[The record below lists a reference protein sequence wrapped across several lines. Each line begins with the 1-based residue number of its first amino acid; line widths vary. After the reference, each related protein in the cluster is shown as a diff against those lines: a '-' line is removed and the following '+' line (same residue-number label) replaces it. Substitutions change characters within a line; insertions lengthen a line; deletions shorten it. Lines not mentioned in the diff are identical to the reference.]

1 MNYDGWVAWNTNC
14 ILGGNEMVNDVQNR
28 NEQLDQE
35 WIDLI
40 LEAVELGISVQDI
53 QNFLQTKTA

>member
-1 MNYDGWVAWNTNC
+1 
-14 ILGGNEMVNDVQNR
+14 MVNDVQNR

>member
-1 MNYDGWVAWNTNC
+1 
-14 ILGGNEMVNDVQNR
+14 MVNDVQNK